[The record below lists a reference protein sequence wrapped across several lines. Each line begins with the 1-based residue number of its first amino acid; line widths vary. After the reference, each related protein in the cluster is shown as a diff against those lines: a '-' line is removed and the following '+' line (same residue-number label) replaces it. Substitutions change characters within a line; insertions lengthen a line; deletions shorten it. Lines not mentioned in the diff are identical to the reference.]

1 MSKSRLKIIKS
12 FRLSIISNRLKKK
25 CSESSL
31 LLLSIAEY
39 LFSDPIQEI
48 IAVLDS
54 EFDNPR
60 GPRAYPRTLIIGVL
74 MFCLYKGITSLKMIE
89 EICEDSNLLNKFT
102 CGFNPKEDSF
112 RRFLKDSNP
121 RIIKSIFLYSLI
133 KFEDYGWLDFT
144 RLFVD
149 GTDALVNASKNY
161 LIHSNE
167 IENVK
172 KIKELGLLHNGKRP
186 QIKKFKEKVTRIL
199 TENTELD
206 KQTKETL
213 KLALKNS
220 KIYCRNVYKNLDELE
235 QAINENRK
243 DYVSVSFHDAVM
255 LKSKKNSYEFGLNLQ
270 EVMTNQRILVTGI
283 LVRKANDSDVLIDV
297 LEELKLS
304 FEILKELNKKYG
316 NMEADELFDFENLID
331 HAIFICDAGY
341 FTKENIETAY
351 FNEMEVVIMSRQIAR
366 QNNNKKRE
374 KWRKN
379 LEKTKKNPKKDN
391 VTKKLCIKIVDAF
404 VCPFERL
411 IELNGEPRLLNN
423 EYNNREEV
431 SGALLRY
438 EYTYECKDCSGCP
451 FVEKYG
457 HKCKCATIIEE
468 QSEFEYLM
476 TNAFAN
482 GEYEEIY
489 KGRMANS
496 ECING
501 FHKKKISCLYL
512 LCRNFTANINEVVF
526 RNLLYNLI
534 RLRNLKGTVT

>member
-1 MSKSRLKIIKS
+1 
-12 FRLSIISNRLKKK
+12 
-25 CSESSL
+25 
-31 LLLSIAEY
+31 
-39 LFSDPIQEI
+39 
-48 IAVLDS
+48 
-54 EFDNPR
+54 
-60 GPRAYPRTLIIGVL
+60 

-89 EICEDSNLLNKFT
+89 EICEGTNLLNKFT
-102 CGFNPKEDSF
+102 YGFNPKEDSF

-144 RLFVD
+144 QLFVD

-199 TENTELD
+199 TENTESD
-206 KQTKETL
+206 KQTEETL

-220 KIYCRNVYKNLDELE
+220 KIYFRNVYKDLDELE

-243 DYVSVSFHDAVM
+243 DYVSVSFHDVVM

-304 FEILKELNKKYG
+304 FGILKELNKKYV

-331 HAIFICDAGY
+331 HARFICDAGY

-379 LEKTKKNPKKDN
+379 LEKQKRILKKTMSPKN
-391 VTKKLCIKIVDAF
+391 YA
-404 VCPFERL
+404 
-411 IELNGEPRLLNN
+411 
-423 EYNNREEV
+423 
-431 SGALLRY
+431 
-438 EYTYECKDCSGCP
+438 
-451 FVEKYG
+451 
-457 HKCKCATIIEE
+457 
-468 QSEFEYLM
+468 
-476 TNAFAN
+476 
-482 GEYEEIY
+482 
-489 KGRMANS
+489 
-496 ECING
+496 
-501 FHKKKISCLYL
+501 
-512 LCRNFTANINEVVF
+512 
-526 RNLLYNLI
+526 
-534 RLRNLKGTVT
+534 

>member
-1 MSKSRLKIIKS
+1 MGEARLKIIKS
-12 FRLSIISNRLKKK
+12 FRLPIIRNRLRKIS
-25 CSESSL
+25 SESAL
-31 LLLSIAEY
+31 LLLSIVEY
-39 LFSDPIQEI
+39 LFSNDIQEM
-48 IAVLDS
+48 IAVLDA
-54 EFDNPR
+54 EFDKPR
-60 GPRAYPRTLIIGVL
+60 GARAYPRTLIIGVL
-74 MFCLYKGITSLKMIE
+74 MFCLYKGITSLKIIE
-89 EICEDSNLLNKFT
+89 DICEDSKLLNKFT

-112 RRFLKDSNP
+112 RRFLKDSDS
-121 RIIKSIFLYSLI
+121 RIIKSIFLYSLL

-161 LIHSNE
+161 LIHSEE

-172 KIKELGLLHNGKRP
+172 KIKALGLLHNGKRP
-186 QIKKFKEKVTRIL
+186 QIKQFKEKVTRIL
-199 TENTELD
+199 DEHNELD
-206 KQTKETL
+206 LEITKTL

-235 QAINENRK
+235 EAINENRK

-270 EVMTNQRILVTGI
+270 EIMTNQRILVTGV
-283 LVRKANDSDVLIDV
+283 LVRKANDSNVLVDV

-304 FEILKELNKKYG
+304 FEILKELNQKYG
-316 NMEADELFDFENLID
+316 KMENEELFDFENLID

-351 FNEMEVVIMSRQIAR
+351 FNDMEVVIMSRQIAR

-374 KWRKN
+374 KWLKN

-411 IELNGEPRLLNN
+411 IELTGEPRLLEN
-423 EYNNREEV
+423 EYNNREEIV
-431 SGALLRY
+431 GPLLRY
-438 EYTYECKDCSGCP
+438 EYKYECKDCSGCP

-457 HKCKCATIIEE
+457 HKCKCATILEE
-468 QSEFEYLM
+468 QSEYEYLM

-482 GEYEEIY
+482 GEYDDIY
-489 KGRMANS
+489 KDRMANS

-501 FHKKKISCLYL
+501 FHKKKTSFLHL
-512 LCRNFTANINEVVF
+512 LCRDFTANINEMVF

-534 RLRNLKGTVT
+534 RLRNLKDTVT